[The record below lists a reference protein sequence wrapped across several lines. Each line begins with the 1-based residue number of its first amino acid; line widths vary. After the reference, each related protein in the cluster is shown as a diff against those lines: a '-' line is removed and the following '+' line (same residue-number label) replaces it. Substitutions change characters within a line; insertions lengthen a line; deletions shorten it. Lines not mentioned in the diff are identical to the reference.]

1 MQVQSINNQYS
12 PNFGI
17 KISSETIERA
27 NQACIER
34 VRLARSQGLTL
45 AEYNELHREDYIHTI
60 GNKTYDFYA
69 IAEEIVSDREKLN
82 KVFGD
87 AWNKVVKSHKSVA
100 TKQEGWVKLNN

>member
-17 KISSETIERA
+17 KISLETTQRA

-34 VRLARSQGLTL
+34 ARLARSQSLTL
-45 AEYNELHREDYIHTI
+45 SEYNELHREDYIHTI

-69 IAEEIVSDREKLN
+69 IAEEIVSDRKKLN
-82 KVFGD
+82 KAFGD
-87 AWNKVVKSHKSVA
+87 AWNKVIGKN
-100 TKQEGWVKLNN
+100 L

>member
-1 MQVQSINNQYS
+1 MQVQSINNQSS
-12 PNFGI
+12 PSFGI
-17 KISSETIERA
+17 KVSSETVQRA

-34 VRLARSQGLTL
+34 AKLARSQGLTL
-45 AEYNELHREDYIHTI
+45 AEYNAMHREDYIHTI

-87 AWNKVVKSHKSVA
+87 AWNKVVKSHKRVA
-100 TKQEGWVKLNN
+100 TKQEGWAKPNN

>member
-17 KISSETIERA
+17 KISLETIQRA

-34 VRLARSQGLTL
+34 ARLARSQGLTL
-45 AEYNELHREDYIHTI
+45 AEYNELHREIHTI

-69 IAEEIVSDREKLN
+69 IAKEIVSDRKKLN
-82 KVFGD
+82 KAFGD
-87 AWNKVVKSHKSVA
+87 AWNKVIGKNS
-100 TKQEGWVKLNN
+100 